1 MKYFRVTK
9 ANVSIL
15 LYPAVIVATPLLE
28 PLSLSGFLEI
38 ALLFLFLL
46 HLLIILPQ
54 SPLLTALQPL
64 RFAFD
69 CLVMILC
76 TIYRIKYNEDI
87 YIYIYIYIHTH
98 THIYIYIEREM
109 TFLFLFY

>member
-1 MKYFRVTK
+1 MNYFHVTK

-28 PLSLSGFLEI
+28 PLSFFFFEPLSLSGFLET

-46 HLLIILPQ
+46 HFLIIFPQ
-54 SPLLTALQPL
+54 SPLLTAPQPL

-69 CLVMILC
+69 WS
-76 TIYRIKYNEDI
+76 
-87 YIYIYIYIHTH
+87 
-98 THIYIYIEREM
+98 
-109 TFLFLFY
+109 